1 MTSVI
6 SHVEDRLASRTV
18 LVADD
23 SEAVRTAFQVLL
35 SLHGARVLGASS
47 PAEALATVRSQE
59 VDLVIQDMN
68 FRREATS
75 GEEGIA
81 LFKQLRALHPDVPV
95 ILLTAWTHLETAV
108 DLVKAGAADYIAK
121 PWDDARLL
129 TTVRNLLELRA
140 AVEENITTRVQRAE
154 ARAQLAERYDLRG
167 LIYES
172 EALHTVASMAAQVAH
187 ADVPVLITGPNG
199 AGKEV
204 LADIVHAN
212 SRRKAQAYV
221 KVNAGA
227 LPDQLIEAELFGT
240 EAGAFT
246 GAKARAGR
254 FEAADGGTLFLD
266 EIGNLPLA
274 GQAKLLRVLQTGE
287 YERLGSNTTRRANV
301 RIVAATNIPLRD
313 AMREGRFREDLYYRL
328 SVIEL
333 ALPALAERRDDV
345 LPLARAFLA
354 KAARLT
360 SDAERALLNH
370 SWPGNVREL
379 RNVLQRAELLAGENP
394 INAAALN
401 LPAVLPARSDEPVL
415 DRATVNRVLDEN
427 AGIVAQAARQLGMS
441 RQALYRRMEKL
452 GIKESPG
459 R

>member
-1 MTSVI
+1 
-6 SHVEDRLASRTV
+6 
-18 LVADD
+18 
-23 SEAVRTAFQVLL
+23 VRTAFQVLL

-47 PAEALATVRSQE
+47 PAEALATVRSEE

-81 LFKQLRALHPDVPV
+81 LFRELRSLHPDVPV

-108 DLVKAGAADYIAK
+108 ELVKAGAADYIAK
-121 PWDDARLL
+121 PWDDSRLL

-140 AVEENITTRVQRAE
+140 AVEENVTTRARRAE

-187 ADVPVLITGPNG
+187 ADVPVLLTGPNG

-212 SRRKAQAYV
+212 SPRKSQPYI

-227 LPDQLIEAELFGT
+227 LPEQLIEAELFGT

-254 FEAADGGTLFLD
+254 FEAAHGGTLFLD

-287 YERLGSNTTRRANV
+287 FERLGSNTTRRADV
-301 RIVAATNIPLRD
+301 RIVAATNLPLRD

-333 ALPALAERRDDV
+333 ALPPLAERRDDV
-345 LPLARAFLA
+345 LPLTRAFLPP
-354 KAARLT
+354 AARLT
-360 SDAERALLNH
+360 ADAERALLH
-370 SWPGNVREL
+370 YSWPGNVREL
-379 RNVLQRAELLAGENP
+379 RNVLQRAALLAGAQP
-394 INAAALN
+394 ITAALLN

-415 DRATVNRVLDEN
+415 DRATIERVLSEN
-427 AGIVAQAARQLGMS
+427 GRIVAQTARQLGMT

-452 GIKESPG
+452 GIKESSG
-459 R
+459 RQPQ

>member
-1 MTSVI
+1 MGPVAF
-6 SHVEDRLASRTV
+6 DRSQRDPEVFRHL
-18 LVADD
+18 
-23 SEAVRTAFQVLL
+23 AVRHPTE
-35 SLHGARVLGASS
+35 
-47 PAEALATVRSQE
+47 EAQ
-59 VDLVIQDMN
+59 
-68 FRREATS
+68 
-75 GEEGIA
+75 
-81 LFKQLRALHPDVPV
+81 
-95 ILLTAWTHLETAV
+95 
-108 DLVKAGAADYIAK
+108 
-121 PWDDARLL
+121 
-129 TTVRNLLELRA
+129 
-140 AVEENITTRVQRAE
+140 
-154 ARAQLAERYDLRG
+154 RYDLSG
-167 LIYES
+167 LVYES

-212 SRRKAQAYV
+212 SARKHKPYI

-287 YERLGSNTTRRANV
+287 YERLGSSTTRRADV
-301 RIVAATNIPLRD
+301 RVVAATNLPLRD
-313 AMREGRFREDLYYRL
+313 AMREGKFREDLYYRL

-333 ALPALAERRDDV
+333 QLPPLAERRDDV
-345 LPLARAFLA
+345 LPLARAFLPPG
-354 KAARLT
+354 ARLT

-379 RNVLQRAELLAGENP
+379 RNVLQRAALLAGTAP
-394 INAAALN
+394 ITAVALN

-415 DRATVNRVLDEN
+415 DRATIERVLTEN
-427 AGIVAQAARQLGMS
+427 GHIVAQAARQLGMS

-452 GIKESPG
+452 GIKD

>member
-1 MTSVI
+1 
-6 SHVEDRLASRTV
+6 
-18 LVADD
+18 
-23 SEAVRTAFQVLL
+23 
-35 SLHGARVLGASS
+35 
-47 PAEALATVRSQE
+47 
-59 VDLVIQDMN
+59 MN

-75 GEEGIA
+75 GEEGVA
-81 LFKQLRALHPDVPV
+81 LFHELRALHPDVPV

-140 AVEENITTRVQRAE
+140 AVEENVATRASRAE
-154 ARAQLAERYDLRG
+154 ARAKLAERYDLCG

-172 EALHTVASMAAQVAH
+172 DALHTVVSMAAQVAH
-187 ADVPVLITGPNG
+187 AGVPVLITGPNG

-204 LADIVHAN
+204 LANIVHAN
-212 SRRKAQAYV
+212 SARKSRPCI

-227 LPDQLIEAELFGT
+227 LPDQLLEAELFGT
-240 EAGAFT
+240 ESGAFT

-254 FEAADGGTLFLD
+254 FETADGGTLFLD

-274 GQAKLLRVLQTGE
+274 GQTKLLRVLQTGE
-287 YERLGSNTTRRANV
+287 YDRLGSSTTRRADV
-301 RIVAATNIPLRD
+301 RIVAATNLPLRD

-333 ALPALAERRDDV
+333 ALPPLAERRDDV

-354 KAARLT
+354 AGASLS

-370 SWPGNVREL
+370 PWPGNVREL
-379 RNVLQRAELLAGENP
+379 RNVLQRAALLAGGSP
-394 INAAALN
+394 ITAATLN
-401 LPAVLPARSDEPVL
+401 LPVVLPARSDEPVL
-415 DRATVNRVLDEN
+415 DRPTIERVLNEN
-427 AGIVAQAARQLGMS
+427 EHIVAQAARQLGIS
-441 RQALYRRMEKL
+441 RQALYRRMDKL

-459 R
+459 CQHS